1 MFGLVG
7 AGNSEGVR
15 EDWCAEE
22 GFESRGDFYVI
33 TKCFK
38 EKFLFDFLVISLNAI
53 TALLFYVKNSLESE
67 KKVNSLVKHIL
78 MFPEE
83 H

>member
-22 GFESRGDFYVI
+22 GFESRGDFYV
-33 TKCFK
+33 K
-38 EKFLFDFLVISLNAI
+38 
-53 TALLFYVKNSLESE
+53 KNN
-67 KKVNSLVKHIL
+67 K
-78 MFPEE
+78 MF
-83 H
+83 